1 MIEAFAVITGLAYV
15 LLSIRRQRSAWLAG
29 GVSAALLAG
38 LAWQSR
44 LPLQA
49 VLQLFYVAMA
59 VYGWYHWTAEAAH
72 ERPAVVLWGWRPHL
86 AGLFVALLL
95 SAPLAWLLA
104 RSGAADWPWI
114 EALTT
119 AASLWATLLAARLER
134 HNWLYWIVIDA
145 VLAWLFAVQGLFWT
159 ALLFAVYVAM
169 AVIGW
174 RAWRDV
180 RPQAA
185 TGHVC

>member
-1 MIEAFAVITGLAYV
+1 MVEAFAVVTGLVYV

-49 VLQLFYVAMA
+49 VLQVFYVAMA
-59 VYGWYHWTAEAAH
+59 VYGWHHWTSEGAG
-72 ERPAVVLWGWRPHL
+72 ERPAVVLWGWRAHS
-86 AGLFVALLL
+86 AGLLAVLVL

-119 AASLWATLLAARLER
+119 SASLWATLLATRLER
-134 HNWLYWIVIDA
+134 YNWLYWIVIDV
-145 VLAWLFAVQGLFWT
+145 VLAWLFAVQGLLWT

-169 AVIGW
+169 AVVGW

-180 RPQAA
+180 RPQASA
-185 TGHVC
+185 DTVC